1 MKKSYVRALTVFI
14 IAFAMPL
21 MARAADTLV
30 SKEHFSGFLKDY
42 SQLKEEK
49 DAKGDKVMRYISPA
63 LTSGKYH
70 KVMIDKVVFY
80 PAPKPDKNVD
90 AATLHQISA
99 YFDKELRQKIGA
111 QVPVVSQPGPD
122 VIRMRVAIT
131 AVAAENAPL
140 KAYQYIPFAFIA
152 HSIKKA
158 AGDAAMDA
166 QLYAEAEI
174 LDSQSGQRLG
184 AVVRKGRGTEM
195 EKEKE
200 GTEKG
205 EKMVALDNVK
215 PVLNDWADIAAE
227 FVGRSL
233 KAQ

>member
-1 MKKSYVRALTVFI
+1 MNSYARALTVLV
-14 IAFAMPL
+14 IAIAMPL
-21 MARAADTLV
+21 MAHAADTLV
-30 SKEHFSGFLKDY
+30 KKEHYSGFLKDY

-49 DAKGDKVMRYISPA
+49 DAKGNEVMRYINPA

-70 KVMIDKVVFY
+70 KVMIDQVVFY

-90 AATLHQISA
+90 SATLHQISS
-99 YFDKELRQKIGA
+99 YLDKELRQKIGEQA
-111 QVPVVSQPGPD
+111 SVVSLPGPD
-122 VIRMRVAIT
+122 VIRLRVAIT
-131 AVAAENAPL
+131 AVAAENAKL

-184 AVVRKGRGTEM
+184 AVVRKGRGTEI

-200 GTEKG
+200 GAEQGK
-205 EKMVALDNVK
+205 KMVTLDNVK
-215 PVLNDWADIAAE
+215 PILDDWADTAAD
-227 FVGRSL
+227 FVGKSL